1 MFRLVR
7 AAVLLL
13 AMAGLGAQ
21 SAFPQASQPTPLT
34 GIPSVPRTLPVIGAG
49 AFPTAYGSVVAAS
62 ATDKPADV
70 NFLIANGGSPD
81 DADKEGR
88 TGLMYAAMS
97 NYADIAQT
105 LIDHAAKLDLR
116 DKLGFTALHWAAE
129 RGRVEVMRLL
139 LAARAL
145 VDVQNTQGITPLMLA
160 ASSGNV
166 GAVRLLLQNRA
177 DPLKQDYTGQD
188 AFGWAGNRT
197 AVIDL
202 LKNAAAH

>member
-1 MFRLVR
+1 
-7 AAVLLL
+7 
-13 AMAGLGAQ
+13 MAPSHEGLSNVSPGTRGGVASRDGGAW
-21 SAFPQASQPTPLT
+21 SAERVPASQPAHALDRNPERSAYL
-34 GIPSVPRTLPVIGAG
+34 AG
-49 AFPTAYGSVVAAS
+49 DRRRRVSHG
-62 ATDKPADV
+62 
-70 NFLIANGGSPD
+70 
-81 DADKEGR
+81 
-88 TGLMYAAMS
+88 
-97 NYADIAQT
+97 